1 MSISGGGTPC
11 LYRALFPPDLTFLL
25 LSFSKFGPAQTPAPV
40 SCPPPLPPP
49 SMLAARG
56 AAVDGGPPQSTQKL
70 PKEEILFPL
79 LQAGSCRMFH
89 LEFFGFHVAECSSL
103 DSHWPPP
110 SLLAGNSL
118 AKDVLGLYVPSSP
131 LPFYVCCKQ
140 NKICQG
146 TQKNQPEIPPTCLQL
161 ILAQTR
167 ALGSKN
173 MTVCGPQ
180 HDEGQENG
188 EIQRARSEPALA
200 FEKKN
205 RLLFI

>member
-25 LSFSKFGPAQTPAPV
+25 LSFSKFGPTQTPAPV

-103 DSHWPPP
+103 DSHWPPLHSWLAILWP
-110 SLLAGNSL
+110 KMCWDFTSLPPHSRSMFVASKTKYAREPRRTNQKSPQLAYS
-118 AKDVLGLYVPSSP
+118 
-131 LPFYVCCKQ
+131 
-140 NKICQG
+140 
-146 TQKNQPEIPPTCLQL
+146 
-161 ILAQTR
+161 
-167 ALGSKN
+167 
-173 MTVCGPQ
+173 
-180 HDEGQENG
+180 
-188 EIQRARSEPALA
+188 
-200 FEKKN
+200 
-205 RLLFI
+205 